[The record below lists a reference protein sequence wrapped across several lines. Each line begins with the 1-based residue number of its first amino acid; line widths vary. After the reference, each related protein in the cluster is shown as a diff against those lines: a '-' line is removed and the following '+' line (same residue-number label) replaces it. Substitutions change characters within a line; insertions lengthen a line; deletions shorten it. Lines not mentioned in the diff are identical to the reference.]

1 MALTPT
7 TILTLSLLLLLP
19 ILSSTKVVEEEE
31 FSEELLLKP
40 LPDRKILAHFH
51 FQTEA
56 PISDHSFA
64 RHHHL
69 FPKSIAQLVC
79 VSVHFPLFSFIFI
92 YFILVPI
99 IVLTFQFYKL

>member
-40 LPDRKILAHFH
+40 LPDRKIFAHFH

-79 VSVHFPLFSFIFI
+79 VSVHFPLSFL
-92 YFILVPI
+92 FIL
-99 IVLTFQFYKL
+99 FYG